1 MTAGVRLPFDEL
13 VTLIAAIFRRHGCT
27 DATALIIAENMASA
41 ERDGALSHGIFRIP
55 GYLGSLRSGWV
66 DGAAQPVVED
76 RGPAF
81 LRVDARNGFTLPALA
96 AARPALLEKV
106 RANGIALLTIRDS
119 HHFGALWPDVEPFA
133 RDGFI
138 ALAMVN
144 SMATVAPAGGSRP
157 VYGTNPLA
165 FATPRGGDDP
175 LVFDLASSFMS
186 NGDVQIAARE
196 GRPLPE
202 GAGIDRHGQPTTDPK
217 AVLDGGALLPFG
229 GYKGAA
235 IALMMEVM
243 SAGLSGGQFSFEVDW
258 SAHPGAATPKSGET
272 IIVIDPDRGAP
283 RPFRDR
289 IETLLGAIRA
299 AGGERLPSDR
309 RYRNRR
315 ETLRHGIPISEA
327 ALAELHNFTR

>member
-1 MTAGVRLPFDEL
+1 MTATLRVPFAEL
-13 VTLIAAIFRRHGCT
+13 VELIAAIFRQHRCS
-27 DATALIIAENMASA
+27 AQVAASIAENMAIA
-41 ERDGALSHGIFRIP
+41 EADGATSHGIFRIP
-55 GYLGSLRSGWV
+55 GYLGSLDSGWV
-66 DGAAQPVVED
+66 DGTAEPIVED
-76 RGPAF
+76 AGPAF
-81 LRVDARNGFTLPALA
+81 VRADARNGFALPALA
-96 AARPALLEKV
+96 AGRPALVEKV

-133 RDGFI
+133 REGLI

-144 SMATVAPAGGSRP
+144 SMATVAPAGGNRP

-165 FATPRGGDDP
+165 FASPRGGGDP

-196 GRPLPE
+196 GRALPE
-202 GAGIDRHGQPTTDPK
+202 GAGIDRHGRPTTDPG

-258 SAHPGAATPKSGET
+258 SRHPGAATPKSGQT
-272 IIVIDPDRGAP
+272 IIVIDPERGAP
-283 RPFRDR
+283 RAFRDR

-299 AGGERLPSDR
+299 AGGERLPGDR

-315 ETLRHGIPISEA
+315 ETARFGIPLSAA
-327 ALAELHNFTR
+327 ALAELRNFSH